1 MRTVGYI
8 PKEDMEQR
16 KEPVTEQGGT
26 ATPPNSSNSS
36 TPPETPTDTGS
47 KEPTSD
53 IHSSTPPETPTGGT
67 GKKGRKKE

>member
-8 PKEDMEQR
+8 PKEDMKQK

-36 TPPETPTDTGS
+36 TPPETPT
-47 KEPTSD
+47 
-53 IHSSTPPETPTGGT
+53 GGT